1 MDSIPALCWL
11 RGNGFDCSYL
21 NQALDTYNGLRIVA
35 LNINGTTNFLF
46 RCCHTFMNTRNLD
59 KFCLRVFPHHECEN
73 DVASHSVELLFST
86 ASLEFVQIGKT
97 SRLAAMLL
105 PELQISNIP
114 VELFL

>member
-1 MDSIPALCWL
+1 MDSISALCWL
-11 RGNGFDCSYL
+11 RGNRFDCSHL
-21 NQALDTYNGLRIVA
+21 NQALDTYNGLLIVA
-35 LNINGTTNFLF
+35 LNINGTISFLF
-46 RCCHTFMNTRNLD
+46 RCCHMFMNTRNLG
-59 KFCLRVFPHHECEN
+59 KFCLRMSPHHECEN
-73 DVASHSVELLFST
+73 GVASHSAELLFST